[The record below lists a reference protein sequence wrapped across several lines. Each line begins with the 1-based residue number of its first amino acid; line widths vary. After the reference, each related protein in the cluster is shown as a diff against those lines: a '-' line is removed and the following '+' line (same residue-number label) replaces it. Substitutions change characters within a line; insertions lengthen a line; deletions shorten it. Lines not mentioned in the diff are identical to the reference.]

1 MTDQQKLFMF
11 RIGFSKIKDKA
22 NGVVYKATGKLLIKT
37 IRAKGATIGM
47 LVLAPIA
54 LNLTVPM
61 EPVRRILN
69 TFLYFCI
76 TVPIFYLLGKRRIK
90 EEDLED
96 VIED

>member
-1 MTDQQKLFMF
+1 MTDQQKLFLL
-11 RIGFSKIKDKA
+11 RIGFSKINDRA

-37 IRAKGATIGM
+37 IRAKGSAIGM

-61 EPVRRILN
+61 EPVRRVLN

-76 TVPIFYLLGKRRIK
+76 TVPIFYLLGKHRIK

-96 VIED
+96 VIES